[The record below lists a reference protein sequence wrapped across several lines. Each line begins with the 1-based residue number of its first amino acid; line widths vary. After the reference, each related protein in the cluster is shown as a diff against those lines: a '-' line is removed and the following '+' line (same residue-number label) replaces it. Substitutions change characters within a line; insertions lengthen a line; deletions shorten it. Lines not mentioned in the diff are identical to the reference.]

1 MYFERI
7 DLFLQVQNHMQ
18 PIWEQNQ
25 GCGKKN
31 KKEGENRDKS
41 ERFKITKCKIKRKT
55 IRKELNK
62 AVKESRGVERFK

>member
-25 GCGKKN
+25 GCGKK
-31 KKEGENRDKS
+31 KKEKGENRDKS
-41 ERFKITKCKIKRKT
+41 ERFKIKKMQDKK
-55 IRKELNK
+55 KNN
-62 AVKESRGVERFK
+62 